1 MGNYRECLTRNDK
14 LKLSY
19 VGRRKEIQ
27 NYLRIISDASKR
39 VMNMK
44 LMVSTLLLSK
54 IRLQ

>member
-44 LMVSTLLLSK
+44 LTVSTLLLSK
-54 IRLQ
+54 IRSQ